1 MTRKP
6 WPALGLMFFA
16 LPFALGCVAPP
27 LYDWGIYEQLLWE
40 GYKADHGDID
50 PAEQLARLDEDVQR
64 IVGSGG
70 RVPPGVHAHL
80 GFLRYATGDLDA
92 AREHFFE
99 ERELFPESTVFIDG
113 VVARMEGSKP
123 PAVVPVVIP
132 EPEPSG
138 EDGAL
143 PDAPES
149 ENDESVSEDVEVAP
163 DLSAETS
170 LDAGESD
177 P

>member
-1 MTRKP
+1 
-6 WPALGLMFFA
+6 MFFA
-16 LPFALGCVAPP
+16 LPFALGCAAPP
-27 LYDWGIYEQLLWE
+27 IYDWGIYEQLLWE
-40 GYKADHGDID
+40 SYKTDHGDID

-80 GFLRYATGDLDA
+80 GFLRYATGDLVA
-92 AREHFFE
+92 AREHFLE
-99 ERELFPESTVFIDG
+99 ERQLFPESAVFIDG
-113 VVARMEGSKP
+113 LVARMEGSGP
-123 PAVVPVVIP
+123 LPLVPGGFP

-138 EDGAL
+138 EDGSL

-149 ENDESVSEDVEVAP
+149 EDAGSVSEDVEATP